1 MKKIITLIMM
11 FVLSAGFLMAQG
23 VFTYQAVVYDAQG
36 DSLVVNKVV
45 NANVVISDGV
55 HPNFEQ
61 EITGIQTSKNGL
73 AVLPIGIADNE
84 QFQAIDW
91 SKAKIKVDFT
101 VVGGATI
108 AGETEQIPAVPYAL
122 NADAKI
128 TTQMV
133 HDYVVNAK
141 MDDVDLIVGAMSND
155 LKDALLDAI
164 VDSMKNN
171 YDLVKDIVLSYMQDQ
186 NLDAQDAKQLFDSLV
201 NNAEFA
207 DIMDTVAKI
216 ALQNLETDN
225 GKALVLDVVNYYA
238 AHLTNSDVNSILNAV
253 PEAVKDTL
261 ATRVVSYLLS
271 VRISGDDGKL
281 LPALKNALE
290 EIAKDYLRYVTIDE
304 MERLVTAVEDNAAAM
319 SVLQP
324 QFDKWM
330 NEYVDSIVRAY
341 AAERY
346 YQACDVDLCQIW
358 NNHTGSCFTA
368 PESVNFTI
376 GTNYDASI
384 TFTYTGPGTFTKDS
398 VVRFFVEYDID
409 GTIYSNDLDMDYLN
423 VVGNTIQVS
432 YPTGELD
439 IFTQGNPARVI
450 VGIRLT
456 CLGHTADDWDPYYI
470 NVPQ

>member
-45 NANVVISDGV
+45 NANVTISDGV
-55 HPNFEQ
+55 HPNYEQ
-61 EITGIQTSKNGL
+61 EISGIQTSKNGL
-73 AVLPIGIADNE
+73 AVLSIGDADNTN
-84 QFQAIDW
+84 FKAIDW

-108 AGETEQIPAVPYAL
+108 AGDAEQIPAVPYAL

-171 YDLVKDIVLSYMQDQ
+171 YDLVKDIVLSYMQ
-186 NLDAQDAKQLFDSLV
+186 NADAQDAKQLFDSLV
-201 NNAEFA
+201 SNTEFA

-261 ATRVVSYLLS
+261 VNRAVSYLLS
-271 VRISGDDGKL
+271 VKITGDDNKTL
-281 LPALKNALE
+281 LPALKDALE
-290 EIAKDYLRYVTIDE
+290 EIAKDYLRYVTVEE
-304 MERLVTAVEDNAAAM
+304 MQRLVSAVEGNAAAM

-324 QFDKWM
+324 QFNNWM
-330 NEYVDSIVRAY
+330 NEYVDSIVRTY

-346 YQACDVDLCQIW
+346 YQACDVDLCEVY
-358 NNHTGSCFTA
+358 NSHSGSCFTVTTEA
-368 PESVNFTI
+368 PSFGISSPSYTSTVQFTGSQPNIDEALFYYNNGENSISLFEVN
-376 GTNYDASI
+376 GSY
-384 TFTYTGPGTFTKDS
+384 
-398 VVRFFVEYDID
+398 
-409 GTIYSNDLDMDYLN
+409 N
-423 VVGNTIQVS
+423 VSGNTITVTLPIS
-432 YPTGELD
+432 DADYFAG
-439 IFTQGNPARVI
+439 GNPFFVRIFIGEDGDCPASSFDI
-450 VGIRLT
+450 V
-456 CLGHTADDWDPYYI
+456 YEE
-470 NVPQ
+470 

>member
-1 MKKIITLIMM
+1 MM

-45 NANVVISDGV
+45 NANVIISDGV
-55 HPNFEQ
+55 HPNYEQ
-61 EITGIQTSKNGL
+61 EISGIPTSKNGL
-73 AVLPIGIADNE
+73 AVLSIGDADNSN
-84 QFQAIDW
+84 FKAIDW

-141 MDDVDLIVGAMSND
+141 MHDVDLIVGAMSND
-155 LKDALLDAI
+155 LKDALLDAL

-171 YDLVKDIVLSYMQDQ
+171 YDLVKDIVLSYMQNE
-186 NLDAQDAKQLFDSLV
+186 NLDAQDAQQLFDSLV
-201 NNAEFA
+201 SNTEFA

-261 ATRVVSYLLS
+261 VNRAVSYLLS
-271 VRISGDDGKL
+271 VKITGDDNKTL
-281 LPALKNALE
+281 LPALKDALE
-290 EIAKDYLRYVTIDE
+290 EIAKDYLRYVTYDE
-304 MERLVTAVEDNAAAM
+304 VHRLVTAVEGNAAAM

-341 AAERY
+341 ADERY
-346 YQACDVDLCQIW
+346 YHACEVDLCEVY
-358 NNHTGSCFTA
+358 NSHNGSCFTVTTEN
-368 PESVNFTI
+368 PHFI
-376 GTNYDASI
+376 IDPGTGNYVA
-384 TFTYTGPGTFTKDS
+384 TLQYTGAQPQFDGGSFSGDQQKQLFNELYCDAQVDPITHTITVTLLYQD
-398 VVRFFVEYDID
+398 VETYANSD
-409 GTIYSNDLDMDYLN
+409 GSFYVELN
-423 VVGNTIQVS
+423 V
-432 YPTGELD
+432 LD
-439 IFTQGNPARVI
+439 NEDLECPFMSF
-450 VGIRLT
+450 
-456 CLGHTADDWDPYYI
+456 YI
-470 NVPQ
+470 TYSEQ